1 MVNIK
6 ELFFLYL
13 PFPSIFA
20 FYMKKNM
27 HDFEKELAPSKA
39 ALTHHPLYTKI
50 QSIEDIHIFME
61 QHVFAVWDFMS
72 LVKKLQIELTTTQLP
87 WIPSKYPQAGR
98 LINEIVWGEE
108 TDLNREGEIMSHFE
122 MYLQAMQEA
131 GAKTLA
137 MQEFL
142 VRLSQGTPIEQ
153 VIRESTLPPYVK
165 DFLSFTFSTIATNK
179 IHVIA
184 AVFTFGRED
193 LIPDMFIAMVKNL
206 RKEGVPLKHL
216 IYYLD
221 RHIEVDGDEHGPM
234 ALQMMEELCQGD
246 ENKIQEALEGAKK
259 ALEMRIA
266 LWDGILAQINSN
278 VLT

>member
-1 MVNIK
+1 MNIK

-27 HDFEKELAPSKA
+27 HDFEKELAPFKA
-39 ALTHHPLYTKI
+39 ALTHHPLYKKI
-50 QSIEDIHIFME
+50 QSIEDIHVFME

-108 TDLNREGEIMSHFE
+108 TDLNKDGEIMSHFE

-131 GAKTLA
+131 GANTLI

-153 VIRESTLPPYVK
+153 VIRESTLTPYVK

-234 ALQMMEELCQGD
+234 ALQMIEELCQGD
-246 ENKIQEALEGAKK
+246 AEKISEAIAAAKT
-259 ALEMRIA
+259 ALEMRIK
-266 LWDGILAQINSN
+266 LWDGISAELTSN
-278 VLT
+278 VLI

>member
-1 MVNIK
+1 
-6 ELFFLYL
+6 
-13 PFPSIFA
+13 
-20 FYMKKNM
+20 MKKNM
-27 HDFEKELAPSKA
+27 HDFEKELAPFKK
-39 ALTHHPLYTKI
+39 ALTNHPLYTKI
-50 QSIEDIHIFME
+50 QRVEDIHVFME

-87 WIPSKYPQAGR
+87 WTPSKYPSAGR

-108 TDLNREGEIMSHFE
+108 TDLNKDGEIMSHFE

-131 GAKTLA
+131 GANT
-137 MQEFL
+137 QPIQGFL
-142 VRLSQGTPIEQ
+142 DQLSQGPPIEQ
-153 VIRESTLPPYVK
+153 VIGESTLSPYVK

-193 LIPDMFIAMVKNL
+193 LIPDMFIEMVKNL

-234 ALQMMEELCQGD
+234 ALQMIEELCQGD
-246 ENKIQEALEGAKK
+246 AEKISEAIAAAKT
-259 ALEMRIA
+259 ALEMRIQ
-266 LWDGILAQINSN
+266 LWDGISKELTSN
-278 VLT
+278 VLI

>member
-1 MVNIK
+1 
-6 ELFFLYL
+6 
-13 PFPSIFA
+13 
-20 FYMKKNM
+20 MKKNM
-27 HDFEKELAPSKA
+27 HDFEKELAPLRA

-50 QSIEDIHIFME
+50 QTIEDIQIFME

-72 LVKKLQIELTTTQLP
+72 LVKKLQIELTTTQIP
-87 WIPSKYPQAGR
+87 WVPSKYPSAGR

-108 TDLNREGEIMSHFE
+108 TDLNKDGEIMSHFE
-122 MYLQAMQEA
+122 MYVQAMQEA
-131 GAKTLA
+131 GADISSIQNLIEDLSKGHSIDAIIAAQDLTPFVK
-137 MQEFL
+137 EFI
-142 VRLSQGTPIEQ
+142 Q
-153 VIRESTLPPYVK
+153 
-165 DFLSFTFSTIATNK
+165 FTFSTIATNK

-234 ALQMMEELCQGD
+234 ALQMIEELCQGD
-246 ENKIQEALEGAKK
+246 PQKISEAIAAAKT
-259 ALEMRIA
+259 ALEMRIK
-266 LWDGILAQINSN
+266 LWDGILARLTST
-278 VLT
+278 VLI

>member
-1 MVNIK
+1 MNIK

-27 HDFEKELAPSKA
+27 HDFEKELAPFKA
-39 ALTHHPLYTKI
+39 ALTHHPLYKKI
-50 QSIEDIHIFME
+50 QSIEDIHVFME

-108 TDLNREGEIMSHFE
+108 TDLNKDGEIMSHFE

-131 GAKTLA
+131 GANTLI

-153 VIRESTLPPYVK
+153 VIRESTLNPYVK

-193 LIPDMFIAMVKNL
+193 LIPDMFIEMVKNL

-234 ALQMMEELCQGD
+234 ALQMIEELCQGD
-246 ENKIQEALEGAKK
+246 AEKISEAIAAAKT
-259 ALEMRIA
+259 ALEMRIK
-266 LWDGILAQINSN
+266 LWDGISAELTSN
-278 VLT
+278 VLI

>member
-6 ELFFLYL
+6 EFFFLYL

-27 HDFEKELAPSKA
+27 HDFEKELAPFKA
-39 ALTHHPLYTKI
+39 ALTHHPLYKKI
-50 QSIEDIHIFME
+50 QSIEDIHVFME

-108 TDLNREGEIMSHFE
+108 TDLNKDGEIMSHFE

-131 GAKTLA
+131 GANTLI

-153 VIRESTLPPYVK
+153 VIRESTLTPYVK

-234 ALQMMEELCQGD
+234 ALQMIEELCQGD
-246 ENKIQEALEGAKK
+246 AEKISEAIAAAKT
-259 ALEMRIA
+259 ALEMRIK
-266 LWDGILAQINSN
+266 LWDGISAELTSN
-278 VLT
+278 VLI

>member
-1 MVNIK
+1 MANIK

-27 HDFEKELAPSKA
+27 HDFEKELAPFKA
-39 ALTHHPLYTKI
+39 ALTQHPLYTKI
-50 QSIEDIHIFME
+50 QSIEDIHVFME

-108 TDLNREGEIMSHFE
+108 TDLNKDGEIMSHFE

-131 GAKTLA
+131 GANTLD

-153 VIRESTLPPYVK
+153 VIRESTLTPYVK
-165 DFLSFTFSTIATNK
+165 DFLSYTFSTIATNK

-234 ALQMMEELCQGD
+234 ALQMIEELCQGD
-246 ENKIQEALEGAKK
+246 PEKISEAIAAAKT
-259 ALEMRIA
+259 ALEMRIK
-266 LWDGILAQINSN
+266 LWDGISAELTSN
-278 VLT
+278 VLI

>member
-1 MVNIK
+1 
-6 ELFFLYL
+6 
-13 PFPSIFA
+13 
-20 FYMKKNM
+20 MKKNM
-27 HDFEKELAPSKA
+27 HDFEKELAPFKA

-50 QSIEDIHIFME
+50 QSIEDIHVFME

-108 TDLNREGEIMSHFE
+108 TDLNKDGEIMSHFE

-131 GAKTLA
+131 GANTLD

-142 VRLSQGTPIEQ
+142 VRLSQGTTIEQ
-153 VIRESTLPPYVK
+153 VIRESTLTPYVK

-193 LIPDMFIAMVKNL
+193 LIPDMFIEMVKNL

-234 ALQMMEELCQGD
+234 ALQMIEELCQGD
-246 ENKIQEALEGAKK
+246 PEKISEAIAAAKT
-259 ALEMRIA
+259 ALEMRIK
-266 LWDGILAQINSN
+266 LWDGISAELTSN
-278 VLT
+278 VLI

>member
-1 MVNIK
+1 
-6 ELFFLYL
+6 
-13 PFPSIFA
+13 
-20 FYMKKNM
+20 M
-27 HDFEKELAPSKA
+27 HDFEKELAPFKE
-39 ALTHHPLYTKI
+39 ALTDHPLYTKI
-50 QSIEDIHIFME
+50 QRVEDIHVFME

-87 WIPSKYPQAGR
+87 WTPSKYPSAGR

-108 TDLNREGEIMSHFE
+108 TDLNKDGEIMSHFE

-131 GAKTLA
+131 GANT
-137 MQEFL
+137 QPIQGFL
-142 VRLSQGTPIEQ
+142 DQLSQGTPIEQ
-153 VIRESTLPPYVK
+153 VIGESTLTPYVK
-165 DFLSFTFSTIATNK
+165 DFLTFTFSMIATNK

-193 LIPDMFIAMVKNL
+193 LIPDMFIEMVKNL

-234 ALQMMEELCQGD
+234 ALQMIEELCQGD
-246 ENKIQEALEGAKK
+246 AEKISEAIAAAKT
-259 ALEMRIA
+259 ALEMRIQ
-266 LWDGILAQINSN
+266 LWDGISKELTSD
-278 VLT
+278 VLI